1 MADRLRKS
9 RPLTRQEIK
18 KVRPVME
25 SSRKTAKKDTSG
37 YEGLVIT
44 GIITI
49 LARIRTV
56 FA

>member
-1 MADRLRKS
+1 MNEVKAEIVGREGLS
-9 RPLTRQEIK
+9 WNQVGRQQK
-18 KVRPVME
+18 KTPVDI
-25 SSRKTAKKDTSG
+25 A
-37 YEGLVIT
+37 GLVIT